1 MFIIILIPGWNSCAW
16 IQCVGKVPLKMKL
29 DTVSRISFQQPES
42 VIVKSA
48 MLKICAYHACIIPA
62 ALSWLKLC

>member
-42 VIVKSA
+42 VIVPTFLFKKRKMKKSYTRG
-48 MLKICAYHACIIPA
+48 KRPVH
-62 ALSWLKLC
+62 